1 MDPYTARVGNPALK
15 PEYTNSYEL
24 NVQKNLKGTGFV
36 SLELFHR
43 QTNNLIDRYTIV
55 DTLTRISTFTFKNI
69 NKDYSTG
76 AEAMINVPLARWWIF
91 NTSASFF
98 NYTLKDSTG
107 SIDLDKSSFSWNAR
121 FNSIFRFKSG
131 TQLQLMGFYRA
142 PTITSQGDRKG
153 FFFTNVGIRQEL
165 FNRKLTLSL
174 QVRDI
179 LGMAKFEFTSSG
191 DGFYQYNKMKRQA
204 QIVTFSASYKINNY
218 RQKMRRENGQNINEV
233 EFDGSDGD
241 MF

>member
-1 MDPYTARVGNPALK
+1 
-15 PEYTNSYEL
+15 
-24 NVQKNLKGTGFV
+24 
-36 SLELFHR
+36 
-43 QTNNLIDRYTIV
+43 
-55 DTLTRISTFTFKNI
+55 
-69 NKDYSTG
+69 
-76 AEAMINVPLARWWIF
+76 LAKWWIF
-91 NTSASFF
+91 NSSASFF

-121 FNSIFRFKSG
+121 FNSIFKFKSG

-142 PTITSQGDRKG
+142 PTITPQGDRKG

-165 FNRKLTLSL
+165 FNKKLTLSL

-179 LGMAKFEFTSSG
+179 LGMAKFEFTSAG
-191 DGFYQYNKMKRQA
+191 DGFYQYNKMKREA

-233 EFDGSDGD
+233 EYDNSEGD